1 MKKLF
6 ILSLVALAF
15 LGCKKEKAPDP
26 FVTQFQKI
34 IEKYLICDSIRT
46 ITGGV
51 SFVQAIGKGRGE
63 DLMFHG
69 DATFTKYSSPAL
81 NRIYQLEPP
90 KKIYYYD
97 YDAEVDNNIYFLVDS
112 ISDKNLFLRKTDSIG
127 NYTLKYLRVE

>member
-34 IEKYLICDSIRT
+34 LEKYLICDSIRT
-46 ITGGV
+46 TTGGV
-51 SFVQAIGKGRGE
+51 SFVQVIGKGRGE
-63 DLMFHG
+63 DLMFHS
-69 DATFTKYSSPAL
+69 DATFTKYSSPGQ
-81 NRIYQLEPP
+81 NRVYQLEPP
-90 KKIYYYD
+90 KKIYYYE

-112 ISDKNLFLRKTDSIG
+112 LSDNNLFLRKTDSVG